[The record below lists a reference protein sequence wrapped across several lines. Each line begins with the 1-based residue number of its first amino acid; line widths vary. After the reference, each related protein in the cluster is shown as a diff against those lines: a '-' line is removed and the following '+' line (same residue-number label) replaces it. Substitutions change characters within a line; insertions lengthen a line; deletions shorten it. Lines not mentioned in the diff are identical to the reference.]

1 MSVYNMFPKLTIFL
15 VDYGGFYSKNSKITE
30 QLPGEGHGSIA
41 GAQGTMW
48 TTALQIG
55 ELIDTAQRVSHDAKV
70 DVFFMLTFWPSRL
83 STLMRPVYLC
93 RPLPL
98 AEMAL

>member
-1 MSVYNMFPKLTIFL
+1 MLITSSVSMSAYNEFPKLTISP
-15 VDYGGFYSKNSKITE
+15 VDYGAFYSKISKTTE

-55 ELIDTAQRVSHDAKV
+55 ELIDTAQRVRHNGKV
-70 DVFFMLTFWPSRL
+70 DVFFMLTF
-83 STLMRPVYLC
+83 
-93 RPLPL
+93 
-98 AEMAL
+98 